1 MIDLAPVRAR
11 FPGRQIAWFESCA
24 TTMAEA
30 EKLASQGC
38 PSGSAAG
45 AEEQTAGHRRYG
57 RAWHSKRGEGLYVS
71 IVLRLSMPDENIPA
85 LSLALGLAAAEA
97 IARATGLACD
107 LRWPNDVL
115 IGEKKCAGI
124 LVEGSGA
131 AYVAGIG
138 INVNQTEFP
147 EEIAAIATSLR
158 AASGRTHSR
167 EQLLIHLLECVDS
180 FTKMLVEGGREPVL
194 RAFARA
200 SSYVKGKRVVVE
212 QRGVTIAGTTD
223 GLDPTGFLYVRQP
236 NGERTLVLAGG
247 VRPASH

>member
-11 FPGRQIAWFESCA
+11 FPGRQIVWFESCA

-30 EKLASQGC
+30 EKLAVAGC
-38 PSGSAAG
+38 PSGSAVG
-45 AEEQTAGHRRYG
+45 AEEQTAGHGRYG
-57 RAWHSKRGEGLYVS
+57 RAWHSERGAGLYVS
-71 IVLRLSMPDENIPA
+71 IVLRLGLPEENIPA

-97 IARATGLACD
+97 IARATGVGCD

-138 INVNQTEFP
+138 INVNQSEFP
-147 EEIAAIATSLR
+147 EEIAGTATSLR
-158 AASGRTHSR
+158 AATGRAHAR
-167 EQLLIHLLECVDS
+167 EQLLIHLLECVDG

-200 SSYVKGKRVVVE
+200 SSYVTGKRVTVE
-212 QRGVTIAGTTD
+212 QRGSTITGITD
-223 GLDPTGFLYVRQP
+223 GLDATGFLYVRRP
-236 NGERTLVLAGG
+236 DGERTLVLAGG
-247 VRPASH
+247 VRPASN